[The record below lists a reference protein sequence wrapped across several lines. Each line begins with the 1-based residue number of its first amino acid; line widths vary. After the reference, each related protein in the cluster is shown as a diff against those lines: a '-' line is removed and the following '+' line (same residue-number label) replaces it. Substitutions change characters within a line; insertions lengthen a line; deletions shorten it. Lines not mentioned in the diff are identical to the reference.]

1 MSSLHDSMTSPTP
14 NALIFGATGGIGAAL
29 SRRLRKKRWNLALS
43 SRDSSGTLSSLAE
56 ELYATSVPSDVRELA
71 SVEGAFGVAQ
81 EKFGRVDGVVN
92 CVGSLLLKP
101 AHLTSSDEW
110 AHTIATNLTSSFN
123 ILRTAT
129 ARMMRSGGGSIVLMS
144 SAVAQRGMI
153 NHEAIAAAK
162 AGIVGLAQSA
172 AATYAR
178 YNIRVNCVAPGLT
191 RTPLTTT
198 FTTNDASLKAST
210 ALHPLGRIGEPRDIA
225 SAIAW
230 LLDPEQSW
238 VTGQVLAVDGGLSS
252 VQPRL
257 ATA

>member
-1 MSSLHDSMTSPTP
+1 MNTSAP
-14 NALIFGATGGIGAAL
+14 NALIFGAAGGIGAAL
-29 SRRLRKKRWNLALS
+29 SRRLREKGWNLALA
-43 SRDSSGTLSSLAE
+43 SRDTSGALTALCE
-56 ELYATSVPSDVRELA
+56 DIDATALRSDVTDLA
-71 SVEGAFGVAQ
+71 SVEAAFGAAQ
-81 EKFGRVDGVVN
+81 EKFGRIDGVVN

-101 AHLTSSDEW
+101 AHLTSADEW
-110 AHTIATNLTSSFN
+110 AHTIAANLTSSFN
-123 ILRTAT
+123 ILRTA
-129 ARMMRSGGGSIVLMS
+129 AGRMMRSGGGSIVLMS

-162 AGIVGLAQSA
+162 AGVVGLAQSA

-178 YNIRVNCVAPGLT
+178 YNVRVNCVAPGLT

-198 FTTNDASLKAST
+198 LTTNDASLKAST

-238 VTGQVLAVDGGLSS
+238 VTAQDLAVDGGLSS

>member
-1 MSSLHDSMTSPTP
+1 MNTTTP
-14 NALIFGATGGIGAAL
+14 SALIFGAAGGIGAAL
-29 SRRLRKKRWNLALS
+29 SKRLRGQGWNLALA
-43 SRDSSGTLSSLAE
+43 SRDTAGGLTALAGELDAAAVSSDA
-56 ELYATSVPSDVRELA
+56 RELA
-71 SVEGAFGVAQ
+71 SVEAAFGVAQ
-81 EKFGRVDGVVN
+81 EKFGRIDGVVN
-92 CVGSLLLKP
+92 CVGSILLKP
-101 AHLTSSDEW
+101 AHLTTPDEW
-110 AHTIATNLTSSFN
+110 SHTIATNLTSSFN
-123 ILRTAT
+123 ILRAAA
-129 ARMMRSGGGSIVLMS
+129 ARMMRNGGGSIVLLS

-191 RTPLTTT
+191 RTPLTATL
-198 FTTNDASLKAST
+198 TTNEASLKAST
-210 ALHPLGRIGEPRDIA
+210 ALHPLGRIGEPREIA

-238 VTGQVLAVDGGLSS
+238 VTGQVIAVDGGLSS

-257 ATA
+257 ATT